1 MNTKEIG
8 KTLEKQLELL
18 SERAEKSIETGELI
32 AINHAI
38 NETISLAVQVSV
50 LQGRENRWSR
60 VAQPSTGQFVPHDID
75 GIRDGSLSSPTGPGR
90 ANRR

>member
-18 SERAEKSIETGELI
+18 SERAEKSIETDELI

-38 NETISLAVQVSV
+38 NETISLTVQVSV
-50 LQGRENRWSR
+50 LQGRENRWPR
-60 VAQPSTGQFVPHDID
+60 VAQPSMDQPLVQPSSK
-75 GIRDGSLSSPTGPGR
+75 SLSG
-90 ANRR
+90 